1 MAESYSSCFGF
12 GFGKEEANE
21 EGDDGHRGGDVAGGE
36 RDVHRLHGL
45 DAAGEQRREPAVF
58 SVAMLVPI
66 MRPPTFVAKLP
77 PVPRRCSGK
86 TLGRYSPK

>member
-1 MAESYSSCFGF
+1 MPTMPAAMATESKVVFAPTIG
-12 GFGKEEANE
+12 AMMLVVRN
-21 EGDDGHRGGDVAGGE
+21 
-36 RDVHRLHGL
+36 
-45 DAAGEQRREPAVF
+45 AAD
-58 SVAMLVPI
+58 VPI